1 MTYLILTLLTIC
13 FLYLYLIMP
22 ALRRKPGFNEI
33 NTVYFAH
40 RGLHDNNP
48 SGSGHHS
55 EGGVP
60 TAPENS
66 LKSFELAIEAGYG
79 IELDIQ
85 LSKDNQVIV
94 FHDETLERM
103 CGIPG
108 AVLDYTYDELKA
120 LPLLG
125 SDQQIPLLTETLK
138 LVAGHI
144 PLIIEYKIVKH
155 NLTVCTL
162 GDEIL
167 RDYQGPYVIES
178 FHPFALRWYKK
189 NNPTVIRGQL
199 ATRFI
204 VHKEYRS
211 LQYWLLQNLLLN
223 FITKPDF
230 IAFEYKYPRMWSR
243 SLCRYLYQN
252 PAVTWTI
259 TTPDALEK
267 VKTKFDWFIFEGF
280 DLNKKKI

>member
-1 MTYLILTLLTIC
+1 MTYILITLLTIC
-13 FLYLYLIMP
+13 LLYLYLIMP
-22 ALRRKPGFNEI
+22 ALRRKAGFNEI

-40 RGLHDNNP
+40 RGLHDNN
-48 SGSGHHS
+48 SS
-55 EGGVP
+55 EGGHP
-60 TAPENS
+60 SAPENS
-66 LKSFELAIEAGYG
+66 LKSFELAVDAGYG

-85 LSKDNQVIV
+85 LTKDNQVIV

-103 CGIPG
+103 CGKPG
-108 AVLDYTYDELKA
+108 AVLDYTYDEL
-120 LPLLG
+120 LEFTLLG
-125 SDQQIPLLTETLK
+125 SNEKIPLLTETLK
-138 LVAGHI
+138 LVAGRV

-167 RDYQGPYVIES
+167 RGYQGPYVIES

-189 NNPTVIRGQL
+189 NNPAVIRGQL

-211 LQYWLLQNLLLN
+211 PQYWLLQNLLLN

-230 IAFEYKYPRMWSR
+230 IAFEYKYTGMWSR
-243 SLCRYLYQN
+243 FLCRHLYRN
-252 PAVTWTI
+252 PAITWTI
-259 TTPDALEK
+259 TNPTDLKK
-267 VKTKFDWFIFEGF
+267 VRRKFDWFIFEGF
-280 DLNKKKI
+280 VVSK